1 VKSKL
6 SWHSDSRVTVNQR
19 ISGVLSLHASFDS
32 YMKWLKVDSGISFR
46 WVNTNSFRMM
56 SSHLVWYDH
65 LRRTIIED
73 YPYITAGKLNFAVSH
88 EVCCAFYFECFIGC
102 TTNDKEKTHDSCL
115 LWAPFKAYDKVFFPW
130 TLPPLKCNCP
140 KTKTL
145 AYVFF

>member
-102 TTNDKEKTHDSCL
+102 TTKKKHMILVCREPLLKRMTTHFSHEPYL
-115 LWAPFKAYDKVFFPW
+115 LWNVIAQK
-130 TLPPLKCNCP
+130 
-140 KTKTL
+140 
-145 AYVFF
+145 